1 MLKYFISEKIC
12 KDFISK
18 WKTKDIFCLSC
29 IFQFFFQILLLHSV
43 FVFVFLEHGLDI
55 FKDIS
60 YSMLN
65 VLKFLVHAFKHT
77 DKLS

>member
-1 MLKYFISEKIC
+1 MKDQGFFLFIMHFPI
-12 KDFISK
+12 
-18 WKTKDIFCLSC
+18 
-29 IFQFFFQILLLHSV
+29 FFQILLLHSV